1 MQKVDKVN
9 IKLINMDK
17 TLGES
22 RLEFKLD
29 GTNIDYI
36 IANTIR
42 RTILADIPIYAFN
55 IFKFEKNTSVFHND
69 YLKLRLRHMPIWTI
83 DNNID
88 MFDSTDIKKEE
99 LDKDEENDDYEMEV
113 EKNVNVSS
121 LKQLTMYVNHK
132 NNTNDIMCV
141 STAHAKF
148 YYEEKLIETPY
159 KIPIPIVK
167 LQPNQEI
174 AFSAITMMGTEQE
187 NAMYS
192 AVCIVASKM
201 IKDNMFDITIESR
214 GQINEKRILIVALIN
229 IDKKLK
235 HFLKMLKEDSK
246 SISEEKNNEGMII
259 VNNEDHTLGNLIARG
274 MQMHKKILFAGYNL
288 PHPRVKK
295 VHFHYKHVDGANIIK
310 IIEEVVEYYT
320 EIFTNIK
327 KSVDKEL

>member
-1 MQKVDKVN
+1 MQKVEKVN
-9 IKLINMDK
+9 VKLLNK
-17 TLGES
+17 NTTLGES
-22 RLEFKLD
+22 QLEFKLE
-29 GTNIDYI
+29 GENIDYI
-36 IANTIR
+36 VANTIR
-42 RTILADIPIYAFN
+42 RTILADIPTYAFN

-69 YLKLRLRHMPIWTI
+69 YLKLRLRHIPIWSI

-88 MFDSTDIKKEE
+88 TFDNNQDNKKDY
-99 LDKDEENDDYEMEV
+99 DKEEENDDYEMEV
-113 EKNVNVSS
+113 EKNVNISS

-132 NNTNDIMCV
+132 NSTNDIMCV

-159 KIPIPIVK
+159 KTPIPIVK

-174 AFSAITMMGTEQE
+174 AFSAITMIGIEQE

-192 AVCIVASKM
+192 AVCIAAYKM
-201 IKDNMFDITIESR
+201 IKDNIFDFTIESR
-214 GQINEKRILIVALIN
+214 GQISEKRILTVSLIN
-229 IDKKLK
+229 IDKQLK
-235 HFLKMLKEDSK
+235 NFLKMLKEDSK

-295 VHFHYKHVDGANIIK
+295 VHFHYKHVDNANIIK

-320 EIFTNIK
+320 EIFANIK
-327 KSVDKEL
+327 KTIDKEL

>member
-9 IKLINMDK
+9 VKIITMDN
-17 TLGES
+17 TIGES
-22 RLEFKLD
+22 RLEFKLEGD
-29 GTNIDYI
+29 NIDYI
-36 IANTIR
+36 VANTLR

-69 YLKLRLRHMPIWTI
+69 YLKLRLRHIPIWAI

-88 MFDSTDIKKEE
+88 TFDRKETNKEE
-99 LDKDEENDDYEMEV
+99 ENVEEENDDYEMEV

-132 NNTNDIMCV
+132 NSTNEIMCI

-148 YYEEKLIETPY
+148 YYEEKLIESPY

-174 AFSAITMMGTEQE
+174 AFSAITTLGTEQE
-187 NAMYS
+187 NSMYS

-201 IKDNMFDITIESR
+201 INDNMFDFAIESR
-214 GQINEKRILIVALIN
+214 GQIDEKRIILVALIN
-229 IDKKLK
+229 IDKQLK
-235 HFLKMLKEDSK
+235 NFLKILKEDSK
-246 SISEEKNNEGMII
+246 TVSEEKNNEGMII

-274 MQMHKKILFAGYNL
+274 MQMHKKVSFAGYNL

-295 VHFHYKHVDGANIIK
+295 VQFHYKHVDGANIIK
-310 IIEEVVEYYT
+310 IIEDVVEYYT
-320 EIFTNIK
+320 EIFANIK
-327 KSVDKEL
+327 KAVDKNL

>member
-1 MQKVDKVN
+1 MQKVEKVN
-9 IKLINMDK
+9 VKLINRDK

-36 IANTIR
+36 VANTIR

-69 YLKLRLRHMPIWTI
+69 YLKLRLRHIPIWTI
-83 DNNID
+83 DNNIET
-88 MFDSTDIKKEE
+88 FDIKETKKEE
-99 LDKDEENDDYEMEV
+99 QEKDEEDEDFEMEV
-113 EKNVNVSS
+113 EKNINISS

-132 NNTNDIMCV
+132 NNTNEIMCV

-148 YYEEKLIETPY
+148 YYEEKLIESPY
-159 KIPIPIVK
+159 KTPIPIVK

-192 AVCIVASKM
+192 AVCIAAYKM
-201 IKDNMFDITIESR
+201 IKDNTFDFTVESR
-214 GQINEKRILIVALIN
+214 GQIDEKRILLVALIN
-229 IDKKLK
+229 IEKQLK
-235 HFLKMLKEDSK
+235 NFLKMLKEDSK
-246 SISEEKNNEGMII
+246 SISEENNNEGMII

-295 VHFHYKHVDGANIIK
+295 VHFHYKHVDNANIIK
-310 IIEEVVEYYT
+310 IIEDVVEYYT
-320 EIFTNIK
+320 EIYTSIK
-327 KSVDKEL
+327 KAVEKEL